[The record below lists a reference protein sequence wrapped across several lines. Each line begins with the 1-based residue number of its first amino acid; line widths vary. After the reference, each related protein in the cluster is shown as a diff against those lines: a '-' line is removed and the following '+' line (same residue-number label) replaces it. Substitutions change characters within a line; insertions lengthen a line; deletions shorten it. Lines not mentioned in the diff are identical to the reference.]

1 MGHLDMQR
9 AHKTPAHAVQRRP
22 AAEPAAAPARA
33 AAFADRRPGATAQRR
48 LAQAIAHSP
57 RMLAQRQQFSRLFG
71 HAAPLHKAALQPQPS
86 HLVQRKDLTDKEI
99 AAIDRK
105 AWDTAVAATRSIRP
119 ENQEPVKID
128 GGSNDNLDA
137 DTLIRGKDNQI
148 LQVTYYP
155 QNDAFSQ
162 TNRSLRLG
170 QMTALFNHE
179 LAYHGSQEVI
189 DKYNTDDENPDDE
202 HFAMFDPDRRDDL
215 LATTVAALEDMTDT
229 KARLA
234 YINWWEADVKEHA
247 DWDESRKPSERLE
260 AKKWATKTA
269 RALRRRFVNKGRRP
283 GRNDPDRSHREAV

>member
-9 AHKTPAHAVQRRP
+9 THETPAHPAQRRP
-22 AAEPAAAPARA
+22 AAERTAAPGRA
-33 AAFADRRPGATAQRR
+33 AALADHRPEALARRR

-57 RMLAQRQQFSRLFG
+57 RMLAQRQQFDRVFG
-71 HAAPLHKAALQPQPS
+71 HAAPL
-86 HLVQRKDLTDKEI
+86 VQLKDLTDKEI
-99 AAIDRK
+99 ETIDRK
-105 AWDTAVAATRSIRP
+105 AWDSAVAATRSIRP
-119 ENQEPVKID
+119 ENQEPVRID
-128 GGSNDNLDA
+128 SGSNDNLDA
-137 DTLIRGKDNQI
+137 DTLIRGQDNQI

-215 LATTVAALEDMTDT
+215 LATSVAALEDMTDT

-247 DWDESRKPSERLE
+247 DWDDSRKPSERLE

-269 RALRRRFVNKGRRP
+269 RALRRRFVSKGRRP
-283 GRNDPDRSHREAV
+283 GRNDPDRSHRGAV